1 MVILYGSP
9 LSQPTRMVMWTL
21 SVLNVKYEFKRVDAG
36 KGEQATPEFLKL
48 NPNAVFP
55 VLVEEGDG
63 FALWES
69 NAICRY
75 LVAKHGNGSQLVPS
89 NLQQEAEM
97 NQWLDWK
104 HAGLR
109 EGFAGVVRRQVMAKM
124 VGKGHSMFKT
134 FDEVKPEREVRLM
147 LRSLEILEQQ
157 LTKASG
163 GFVVPGTGRPTLAD
177 LAVFEEVEQLKLL
190 PQTLPPPMG
199 GDLTKQF
206 PQITAWQERVR
217 QTVPGFAEVHK
228 ELLGASKK
236 LEEMRQKQQPKL

>member
-1 MVILYGSP
+1 MMILYGSP

-21 SVLNVKYEFKRVDAG
+21 SVLKVKYEFKRVDAG
-36 KGEQATPEFLKL
+36 KGEQASPEFLKL

-55 VLVEEGDG
+55 VLVEGG
-63 FALWES
+63 AGGLTLWES

-75 LVAKHGNGSQLVPS
+75 LVAKHGNGSTSGLVPTTIE
-89 NLQQEAEM
+89 QEAEM

-104 HAGLR
+104 HGGLR

-157 LTKASG
+157 LAKAG
-163 GFVVPGTGRPTLAD
+163 GFLVPGTAKPTLAD
-177 LAVFEEVEQLKLL
+177 LAVFEEVEQLRLL
-190 PQTLPPPMG
+190 PQTLPPPTG

-206 PQITAWQERVR
+206 PNITAWQERVR

-236 LEEMRQKQQPKL
+236 LEEARQKPKL